1 MLCIMLLLQL
11 LLWTPVTLFSWNGKK
26 LSVSWENL
34 EMMVLAT
41 NMYLQGRKINHGF
54 KVITHSTSLCDD
66 RAFCLPFHV
75 LLNSKVSVMG
85 DTCLCVPHCTGRSC
99 AQVIYHKWTM
109 RLEITA
115 LTRLPES
122 LTSWNKKRL
131 PEEQLKKVTSP
142 KVHTVSQ
149 GTFFS

>member
-11 LLWTPVTLFSWNGKK
+11 LLWTLVTPFSWNAKK
-26 LSVSWENL
+26 LSVSWEKP
-34 EMMVLAT
+34 ERMVLAT
-41 NMYLQGRKINHGF
+41 NMYLQSRKINHGF

-66 RAFCLPFHV
+66 RAFCLPFHF
-75 LLNSKVSVMG
+75 LWNSKVSVMG
-85 DTCLCVPHCTGRSC
+85 DTCPCVPHCTGGSWTR
-99 AQVIYHKWTM
+99 VTHHKWTM

-142 KVHTVSQ
+142 KVHTVS
-149 GTFFS
+149 